1 MGTKNIKLDNLAML
15 LWSCSKSCL
24 RFVCFSRSQTWAMC
38 GKKLRLK
45 IEIKFQKSNGIMFV
59 CFDWLKTWASN
70 DGNRKEKNHQQFFVL
85 PFQHCIALVQ
95 LKCIISYK
103 IWIVRV
109 SFYFLE
115 KWIFHFETFFAI
127 LILKK
132 IFLSFFVLSAAGNNK
147 IIFEDWQVFV
157 PCYQRVILHL
167 LPRQLKK
174 ETQKVNDRSSPNHA
188 KQP

>member
-1 MGTKNIKLDNLAML
+1 MGTKNIRLDNLAML

-45 IEIKFQKSNGIMFV
+45 IEIKFQKIKRNYVFLLWSVINLGEGR
-59 CFDWLKTWASN
+59 WK
-70 DGNRKEKNHQQFFVL
+70 RKKNHQKFFVL
-85 PFQHCIALVQ
+85 PFQHCIALGQ

-132 IFLSFFVLSAAGNNK
+132 IFFSFFVHSAAGNNK

-174 ETQKVNDRSSPNHA
+174 ETQKVNDRNSPNHA